1 MSRLPD
7 LQPGPGAVDF
17 IDDAALRGLLSCGIA
32 DAAQVREV
40 LAKSLELQ
48 PLTVAETAVLLRAGD
63 PGLVEEIHETARALK
78 RRVYG
83 DRIVLF
89 APLYVGNDCVNDC
102 AYCGFRRSNPDIV
115 RRTLDESE
123 VRAQALAL
131 EAAGH
136 KRLVVVFGE
145 HPRYD
150 AEAIAATVRN
160 IYAAHDGHGE
170 IRRVNVNAAPL
181 DDAGY
186 RLVKEAGIGT
196 YQIFHET
203 YDHAAYARLHPQ
215 GTRKADYLW
224 RLDGPGR
231 AIDAG
236 CDDVGLGVLFGLA
249 DWRFD
254 TLGLVAHA
262 RHLQE
267 RHGVGPHTLS
277 FPRLRPAQ
285 GVDMGAMH
293 PVSDAELMRVI
304 AVLRVAVPYTGLI
317 LTARETAAVRRAAL
331 DFGVSQ
337 IDGGSRL
344 ELGGYTEAPAA
355 QAIERE
361 QFTLGDTR
369 PLDEVARELLE
380 MGHLPSFCTACY
392 RMGRT
397 GEVFMEYAIPGF
409 IEKFC
414 SPNAL
419 TSLTEYLVDH
429 ASPATRVAGL
439 ARVEKELAL
448 MDDGPRKTELAE
460 RLRRIREDGARD
472 LYN

>member
-1 MSRLPD
+1 MSRLPQ
-7 LQPGPGAVDF
+7 LVPGPGAVDF
-17 IDDAALRGLLSCGIA
+17 IDDEALRDLL
-32 DAAQVREV
+32 DAGAANAAEVREV
-40 LAKSLELQ
+40 LAKGLELQ
-48 PLTVAETAVLLRAGD
+48 PLTVAETAVLLRAND
-63 PGLVEEIHETARALK
+63 PQLVEEIHEAARALK

-115 RRTLDESE
+115 RRTLDDAE
-123 VRAQALAL
+123 VRAQARAL

-150 AEAIAATVRN
+150 AQVIADTVRA
-160 IYAAHDGHGE
+160 IYATKSGHDE

-186 RLVKEAGIGT
+186 RTVREAGIGT

-203 YDHAAYARLHPQ
+203 YDHAAYASLHPR
-215 GTRKADYLW
+215 GTRKGDYLW

-285 GVDMGAMH
+285 GVDLGGMRVVG
-293 PVSDAELMRVI
+293 DAELMRVI

-317 LTARETAAVRRAAL
+317 LTARETADVRRAAL

-355 QAIERE
+355 QSIARE

-380 MGHLPSFCTACY
+380 TGHLPSFCTACY

-419 TSLTEYLVDH
+419 TSLMEYLVDH
-429 ASPATRVAGL
+429 ASPATRAAGL
-439 ARVEKELAL
+439 ARVELELARL
-448 MDDGPRKTELAE
+448 DDGPRKRELAE
-460 RLRRIREDGARD
+460 RLRRIRDEGARD
-472 LYN
+472 LHY

>member
-1 MSRLPD
+1 MSRLPE
-7 LQPGPGAVDF
+7 LNPGAGAVDF
-17 IDDAALRGLLSCGIA
+17 IDDAALRDLLAA
-32 DAAQVREV
+32 DAPDAARVREV

-48 PLTVAETAVLLRAGD
+48 PLTVAETAVLLRADD
-63 PGLVEEIHETARALK
+63 PGLVEEVHEAARALK

-115 RRTLDESE
+115 RRTLDEAE
-123 VRAQALAL
+123 VRAQAVAL

-150 AEAIAATVRN
+150 AGAIAGTVRA
-160 IYAAHDGHGE
+160 IYDTKNGHDE

-186 RLVKEAGIGT
+186 RTVKEAGIGT

-203 YDHAAYARLHPQ
+203 YDHDAYARLHPK
-215 GTRKADYLW
+215 GTRKGDYLW

-285 GVDMGAMH
+285 GVDFGAMR
-293 PVSDAELMRVI
+293 PVSDADLMRVI

-344 ELGGYTEAPAA
+344 ELGGYTEAPSA

-380 MGHLPSFCTACY
+380 TGHLPSFCTACY

-419 TSLTEYLVDH
+419 TSLMEYLVDH
-429 ASPATRVAGL
+429 ASPATRAAGL
-439 ARVEKELAL
+439 ARVEQELAR
-448 MDDGPRKTELAE
+448 MDDGPRTRELAE

-472 LYN
+472 LHY

>member
-1 MSRLPD
+1 MTRLPE
-7 LQPGPGAVDF
+7 LTPGRGAVDF
-17 IDDAALRGLLSCGIA
+17 IDDAALRDLLSTGIA

-40 LAKSLELQ
+40 LAKSLELA

-63 PGLVEEIHETARALK
+63 PELVEEIHETARALK

-115 RRTLDESE
+115 RRTLDDGE
-123 VRAQALAL
+123 VRAQVLAL

-150 AEAIAATVRN
+150 ADAIAATVREV
-160 IYAAHDGHGE
+160 YATRSGTGE

-186 RLVKEAGIGT
+186 RTVKSAGIGT

-203 YDHAAYARLHPQ
+203 YDHAAYARMHPR

-285 GVDMGAMH
+285 GVDFGGMH
-293 PVSDAELMRVI
+293 PVGDAELMRVI

-344 ELGGYTEAPAA
+344 ELGGYTEAPTA

-369 PLDEVARELLE
+369 PLDDVARELLE
-380 MGHLPSFCTACY
+380 TGHLPSFCTACY

-419 TSLTEYLVDH
+419 TSLMEYLVDH
-429 ASPATRVAGL
+429 AAPATRAAGL
-439 ARVEKELAL
+439 ARVEQELAKL
-448 MDDGPRKTELAE
+448 DDGPRKIELVE
-460 RLRRIREDGARD
+460 RLRRIREDGVRD